1 MKLGSLKTGGRDGTL
16 LVISDDL
23 ARAAPATGI
32 AATLQAVLENWDKA
46 VPLLN
51 ALADQVNAGTAPGLA
66 PLDPTAMASPL
77 PRAYAWLDGSAYVN
91 HVELVRKARGVAL
104 PPSFW
109 TDPLMYQGGSDGF
122 LSPTDPIRVESEG
135 WGIDFEG
142 EVAVVVDDV
151 PFGVSAID
159 AAGHIKLVM
168 LVNDVSLRGL
178 IPAELAKGFG
188 FLHGK
193 PPTTFAPAAVAPDA
207 LGDAWDGRKL
217 HLPLL
222 SYLNDEKVG
231 WTEAGVD
238 MTFDFPTLISHAAK
252 TRPLTAGTV
261 IGSGTVSNA
270 DQTHGYS
277 CIAEIRMIETIV
289 DGVPKTPF
297 MSFGDRVRLEILDKS
312 GASIF
317 GTIDQVVEQA

>member
-1 MKLGSLKTGGRDGTL
+1 MKLGSLGSSSRDGVL
-16 LVISDDL
+16 VVISDDFTNVAPAESIAPTL
-23 ARAAPATGI
+23 QSALEKWEVAAPRLAELAT
-32 AATLQAVLENWDKA
+32 D
-46 VPLLN
+46 
-51 ALADQVNAGTAPGLA
+51 VNAGTAAGITA
-66 PLDPTAMASPL
+66 FDPAAMASPL
-77 PRAYAWLDGSAYVN
+77 ARAYAWLDGSAYVN
-91 HVELVRKARGVAL
+91 HVELVRKARGVEL

-122 LSPTDPIRVESEG
+122 LAPTDPIRAASED

-151 PFGVSAID
+151 PLGVSVAD
-159 AAGHIKLVM
+159 AAAHIKLVM

-188 FLHGK
+188 FVHGK
-193 PPTTFAPAAVAPDA
+193 PPTAFAPAAVTPAA
-207 LGDAWDGRKL
+207 LGDAWDGGKL

-222 SYLNDEKVG
+222 SYLNDEMVG

-238 MTFDFPTLISHAAK
+238 MTFDFPTLIAHAAK

-270 DQTHGYS
+270 DQAHGYS
-277 CIAEIRMIETIV
+277 CIAEIRMIETIA
-289 DGVPKTPF
+289 DGAPKTPF
-297 MSFGDRVRLEILDKS
+297 MSFGDRVRLEVLDT
-312 GASIF
+312 F
-317 GTIDQVVEQA
+317 GTSVFGAIDQVVERV

>member
-1 MKLGSLKTGGRDGTL
+1 MKLGSLKIGGRDGTL
-16 LVISDDL
+16 LVISDDFS
-23 ARAAPATGI
+23 RAAPAIGI
-32 AATLQAVLENWDKA
+32 AATLQTVLENWDEA
-46 VPLLN
+46 APLLS

-66 PLDPTAMASPL
+66 PFDPTAMASPL
-77 PRAYAWLDGSAYVN
+77 PRAYAWLDGSAYVG
-91 HVELVRKARGVAL
+91 HMELVRKARGVAL

-122 LSPTDPIRVESEG
+122 LSPTDPILVESED

-159 AAGHIKLVM
+159 AAAHIKLVM

-188 FLHGK
+188 FVHGK
-193 PPTTFAPAAVAPDA
+193 PPTAFAPAAVTPDA

-231 WTEAGVD
+231 CTEAGVD

-277 CIAEIRMIETIV
+277 CIAEIRMIETIAN
-289 DGVPKTPF
+289 GAPKTPF